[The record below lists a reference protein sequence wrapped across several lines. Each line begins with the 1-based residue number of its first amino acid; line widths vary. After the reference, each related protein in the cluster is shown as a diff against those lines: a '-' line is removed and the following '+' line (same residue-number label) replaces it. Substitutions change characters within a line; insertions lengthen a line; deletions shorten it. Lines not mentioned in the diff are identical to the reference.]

1 MYFVTRVFLR
11 RQNYD
16 AKCPLWKT
24 IIRENAG
31 LKKIFLMHKKAKE
44 IYPPFYRGSA
54 PKTIICG
61 TQKHSVLDTNCYNF
75 GLSVWHIEIRWQE
88 IQLAGAVTWSVI
100 TDFPLISALTWC
112 VFSLTER
119 QVVYSYNSLKI
130 NLGLSPAEKKIF
142 SPFIFKT
149 FNFTVSCSE

>member
-1 MYFVTRVFLR
+1 MPSVKNDNTR
-11 RQNYD
+11 
-16 AKCPLWKT
+16 KC
-24 IIRENAG
+24 R

-75 GLSVWHIEIRWQE
+75 GLSVWHIEIRRQE

-119 QVVYSYNSLKI
+119 QVVYSFNSLKI
-130 NLGLSPAEKKIF
+130 NLGLSPAEKKMF